1 MFSHNSI
8 LPPWPLK
15 DHVAFVLCP
24 KQKKKTLKLWCFEAK
39 SRGSVRGKGLL
50 PDVEAGT
57 TKTWTAAAADLGRGT
72 LLSFMVPCCLV
83 TLLGG
88 GAEAK
93 LDLKHQPIFFFLF
106 IYYYNSRHQEQSS
119 LVSPA
124 ACPPPENKL
133 PLSSPLLQKV
143 NASLGVTSLMWLWWL
158 GLCSGVNST

>member
-1 MFSHNSI
+1 M
-8 LPPWPLK
+8 WPLYC
-15 DHVAFVLCP
+15 V
-24 KQKKKTLKLWCFEAK
+24 QSKKKTNPKLWCFEAK

-93 LDLKHQPIFFFLF
+93 LDLKHQPIFFL
-106 IYYYNSRHQEQSS
+106 
-119 LVSPA
+119 
-124 ACPPPENKL
+124 
-133 PLSSPLLQKV
+133 LLQFKASGAEQPGVSCCLPSPGEQTAPLFPTAPKSQCVPRGHFPYVALVVGALLWGEFHIIYLLKV
-143 NASLGVTSLMWLWWL
+143 ARAP
-158 GLCSGVNST
+158 